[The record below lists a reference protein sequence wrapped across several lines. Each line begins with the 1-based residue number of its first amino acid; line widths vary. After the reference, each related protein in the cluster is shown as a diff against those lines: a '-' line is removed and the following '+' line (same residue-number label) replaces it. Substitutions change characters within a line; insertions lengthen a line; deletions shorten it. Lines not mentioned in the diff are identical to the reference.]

1 VLWRELADG
10 AIEVAAR
17 RKDHL
22 ERLRV
27 NDDGS
32 ISHVA
37 MVALPSKRLQRRKLL
52 EFHLG
57 GQHEWHEPT
66 DLHGWAP
73 RTSAQLA
80 AVEQIAD
87 DHDGRALVRDVGAA
101 TIDVCAPRKGALDWY
116 VIDGEGR
123 VEQRPNSSRR
133 QQRWLRRL
141 MVLASVVLWFGAP
154 AIAQEVGKIARWI
167 GVAVGFALGIAALVL
182 LWRHTPEERLKRRD
196 PSWIVI
202 RTYIDDD

>member
-32 ISHVA
+32 MSHLA
-37 MVALPSKRLQRRKLL
+37 TVALPSKGSQRRKLL
-52 EFHLG
+52 ELHLG
-57 GQHEWHEPT
+57 RRHEWHEPT

-80 AVEQIAD
+80 AVEQIAN
-87 DHDGRALVRDVGAA
+87 DHDGLALVRDVGAA
-101 TIDVCAPRKGALDWY
+101 TIDVCAPQKGVLDWY
-116 VIDGEGR
+116 VIGGDGTIEHLK
-123 VEQRPNSSRR
+123 NSSRR
-133 QQRWLRRL
+133 QQQWLRRL
-141 MVLASVVLWFGAP
+141 MVIASLVLFFGFT
-154 AIAQEVGKIARWI
+154 AIGYEFGNIAHGI
-167 GVAVGFALGIAALVL
+167 GFALGIAAVVL

-196 PSWIVI
+196 LNWIEI
-202 RTYIDDD
+202 RTHIDESD

>member
-32 ISHVA
+32 ISHLA
-37 MVALPSKRLQRRKLL
+37 TVALPSKGSQRRKLL
-52 EFHLG
+52 ELHLG
-57 GQHEWHEPT
+57 RRHEWHEPT

-80 AVEQIAD
+80 AVEQIAN
-87 DHDGRALVRDVGAA
+87 DHDGLALVRDVGAA
-101 TIDVCAPRKGALDWY
+101 TIDVCAPQKGVLDWY
-116 VIDGEGR
+116 VIGGDGTIEHL
-123 VEQRPNSSRR
+123 PNSSRR
-133 QQRWLRRL
+133 QQQWLRRL
-141 MVLASVVLWFGAP
+141 MLIASFVLFFGFT
-154 AIAQEVGKIARWI
+154 AIGYEFGNIAHGI
-167 GVAVGFALGIAALVL
+167 GFALGIAAVVL

-196 PSWIVI
+196 LNWIEI
-202 RTYIDDD
+202 RTHIDDSD